1 MSSPVDEKLET
12 RQLDSENSF
21 REHHMSTLSGKVL
34 KNNYLKNPDP
44 TGNYVTLQIRNMYNK
59 PPNGIDMNMPHKKD
73 HEHAFVR
80 RNAHDNHRAIQIEDR
95 QIQLPSNSDITRQLN
110 DNFEITSNGMMKMKK
125 QKPKFMKN
133 RNIDVK

>member
-1 MSSPVDEKLET
+1 MSSPADEGLET
-12 RQLDSENSF
+12 RQLDSENPF

-59 PPNGIDMNMPHKKD
+59 PSNDTDIMNMPTKKD

-80 RNAHDNHRAIQIEDR
+80 RNAHVNHHRVQIEDR

-125 QKPKFMKN
+125 QKPKIFEK
-133 RNIDVK
+133 